1 MIARSTGAEVSV
13 DYFKKFTNSQ
23 SPHTWSEALKE
34 FGLRQLVG
42 GHCTGIHEARKI
54 ADIAN
59 IHQSNLSHGAIGTV
73 VTKDLKIIRSSV
85 E

>member
-1 MIARSTGAEVSV
+1 M
-13 DYFKKFTNSQ
+13 
-23 SPHTWSEALKE
+23 
-34 FGLRQLVG
+34 G

-54 ADIAN
+54 ADIAKIN
-59 IHQSNLSHGAIGTV
+59 TNNLSHGAIGTV